1 LLGKSPCFELL
12 RGCFVKSRVNAWPVE
27 KSLACGGNVSLK
39 DNGLLLLPEFLHFSA
54 KKVVDKWVRVR
65 VDCAPRRLH
74 KMARKSG
81 RGREFAPFKLL
92 LMLTTCKKLQV
103 ARSRARIDLLLLRHG
118 QTRPVEALI
127 GFYFTCGLIDE
138 ESRRVVGGDFGL
150 RNLLVFDLLEL

>member
-1 LLGKSPCFELL
+1 MG
-12 RGCFVKSRVNAWPVE
+12 
-27 KSLACGGNVSLK
+27 
-39 DNGLLLLPEFLHFSA
+39 
-54 KKVVDKWVRVR
+54 
-65 VDCAPRRLH
+65 
-74 KMARKSG
+74 RKSG